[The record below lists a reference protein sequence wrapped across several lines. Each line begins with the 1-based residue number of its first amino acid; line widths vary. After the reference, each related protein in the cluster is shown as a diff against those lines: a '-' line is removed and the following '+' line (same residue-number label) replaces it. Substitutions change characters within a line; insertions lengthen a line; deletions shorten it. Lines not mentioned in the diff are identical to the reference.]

1 MTRCGDKEDF
11 VKFRIERDVLA
22 DVVTWVSRTLP
33 SRVPF
38 PSLAGVLV
46 EAAEDS
52 VSFTTTTQDTWS
64 HNVADAVIGEPGTA
78 LISGRLLVEIAR
90 SLPAQPV
97 SFALQ
102 SSGRVEVTC
111 GAAAFTLP
119 TLPGDDYPPLPTLPD
134 AVGQVNA
141 GVFAAAVAQVAVASA
156 SPEERNH
163 AYAGIRMEIEPD
175 GHLTLAATDRYRLA
189 VRELPW
195 QPLSVD
201 QPIAITA
208 PGRELMEAAKA
219 FADAGDLSIHLGE
232 SETSMSLTADT
243 RQTGLR
249 LMDAAGFPKFRSL
262 LPNQFVSQP
271 EIEVAALKEALKRV
285 SLVLH
290 QDSAVRLVFSSDEVV
305 LKAGTGDE
313 ATATETL
320 GCSLQG
326 EAIDVA
332 FNPKFLADGLA
343 GLTEPTARLSLQ
355 SSEKAAVLTGVD
367 ADGGSEVFRYLLMP
381 VRLNR

>member
-1 MTRCGDKEDF
+1 
-11 VKFRIERDVLA
+11 
-22 DVVTWVSRTLP
+22 
-33 SRVPF
+33 
-38 PSLAGVLV
+38 
-46 EAAEDS
+46 
-52 VSFTTTTQDTWS
+52 
-64 HNVADAVIGEPGTA
+64 
-78 LISGRLLVEIAR
+78 
-90 SLPAQPV
+90 
-97 SFALQ
+97 
-102 SSGRVEVTC
+102 
-111 GAAAFTLP
+111 
-119 TLPGDDYPPLPTLPD
+119 
-134 AVGQVNA
+134 
-141 GVFAAAVAQVAVASA
+141 
-156 SPEERNH
+156 
-163 AYAGIRMEIEPD
+163 MEIEPD

-367 ADGGSEVFRYLLMP
+367 SDGGSEVFRYLLMP

>member
-1 MTRCGDKEDF
+1 

-38 PSLAGVLV
+38 PALAGVLV
-46 EAAEDS
+46 EAGEDG

-64 HNVADAVIGEPGTA
+64 HNRADAVIGEPGTA

-102 SSGRVEVTC
+102 TSGRVEVTC
-111 GAAAFTLP
+111 GASSFLLP
-119 TLPGDDYPPLPTLPD
+119 TLPGDEYPPLPDLPQ
-134 AVGQVNA
+134 AVGSVDA

-156 SPEERNH
+156 SPDERNH

-175 GHLTLAATDRYRLA
+175 GRLTLAATDRYRLA

-195 QPLSVD
+195 EPLAAD
-201 QPIAITA
+201 QPIAVTI
-208 PGRELMEAAKA
+208 PGREFLEATKA
-219 FADAGDLSIHLGE
+219 FADAGTVTVHLGE
-232 SETSMSLTADT
+232 AETSLSLTAGS

-249 LMDAAGFPKFRSL
+249 LMDSANFPKFRSL
-262 LPNQFVSQP
+262 LPTQFVSQP
-271 EIEVAALKEALKRV
+271 EIEVGALKEALKRV

-313 ATATETL
+313 ATATETI
-320 GCSLQG
+320 GCTLQG
-326 EAIDVA
+326 EGLDVA
-332 FNPKFLADGLA
+332 FNPRFLADGLA
-343 GLTEPTARLSLQ
+343 GLTEAHARLSLQ
-355 SSEKAAVLTGVD
+355 SAEKAAVLTGID
-367 ADGGSEVFRYLLMP
+367 PDGGSEVFRYLLMP